1 MPRQD
6 NSAPETPTFSS
17 CCTSTSSPHLGVVVA
32 GTFLVRED
40 HLLEK
45 RDQATIAVSFFSPT
59 IMFPTDGLPST
70 NVTEEASDHCITWI
84 RYVRY
89 ILFSI
94 IRQGASAWDLKH
106 VDKKNIY
113 IFRFFFFRFFLRVG
127 DKRAPVVNRHKEKLG
142 DTVYFY
148 RSSRVGQWFVG
159 DFRWDGRTVLR
170 QGVTSFRPN
179 RCICDWRDG
188 NPQPLQPLHQ
198 PLYPIVCFFHT
209 SLDAFR

>member
-94 IRQGASAWDLKH
+94 IRQGASA
-106 VDKKNIY
+106 
-113 IFRFFFFRFFLRVG
+113 
-127 DKRAPVVNRHKEKLG
+127 
-142 DTVYFY
+142 
-148 RSSRVGQWFVG
+148 
-159 DFRWDGRTVLR
+159 
-170 QGVTSFRPN
+170 
-179 RCICDWRDG
+179 
-188 NPQPLQPLHQ
+188 
-198 PLYPIVCFFHT
+198 
-209 SLDAFR
+209 